1 MITTSQANGH
11 WSARGIR
18 AQTVMKYLT
27 TLAVAQQI
35 GVSKQ
40 TLLNWLYD
48 GKVAEPPRNKKGYRM
63 WSPSRISLVRKMID
77 EGRFHRRTV
86 IHRPVSSRPGLV
98 AEFAREVSQ
107 FLRDA
112 QLDAPAF
119 LRELVRITPQLAPV
133 VRIRERRRNIAA
145 PRRETDAARGGASK
159 ARPAN
164 EAPSRPAVTNDAA
177 AKPSATSAR
186 PARESDE

>member
-1 MITTSQANGH
+1 
-11 WSARGIR
+11 
-18 AQTVMKYLT
+18 MKYLT
-27 TLAVAQQI
+27 TLAVAQQL

-86 IHRPVSSRPGLV
+86 IHKPVSSRPGLIT
-98 AEFAREVSQ
+98 EFAREVSQ

-112 QLDAPAF
+112 QIDAPAF
-119 LRELVRITPQLAPV
+119 VRELARITPQLAPV
-133 VRIRERRRNIAA
+133 VRIRERRRHPPTA
-145 PRRETDAARGGASK
+145 RREAEGVRAGSSK
-159 ARPAN
+159 ARAAD
-164 EAPSRPAVTNDAA
+164 EAPSRPVAA
-177 AKPSATSAR
+177 NGTDQGQP
-186 PARESDE
+186 

>member
-1 MITTSQANGH
+1 
-11 WSARGIR
+11 
-18 AQTVMKYLT
+18 MKYLT

-48 GKVAEPPRNKKGYRM
+48 GKVAEPPRNKKGYRL

-86 IHRPVSSRPGLV
+86 IHRPVSSRPGLI

-112 QLDAPAF
+112 QIDAPAF

-133 VRIRERRRNIAA
+133 VRIRERRRHA
-145 PRRETDAARGGASK
+145 PSARREAEGGRAGGSK
-159 ARPAN
+159 ARTT
-164 EAPSRPAVTNDAA
+164 SDAA
-177 AKPSATSAR
+177 AR
-186 PARESDE
+186 PVTPNGADQGQT

>member
-1 MITTSQANGH
+1 
-11 WSARGIR
+11 
-18 AQTVMKYLT
+18 MKYLT

-48 GKVAEPPRNKKGYRM
+48 GKVAEPPRNKKGYRL

-86 IHRPVSSRPGLV
+86 IHRPVSSRPGLI

-119 LRELVRITPQLAPV
+119 VRELVRITPQLAPV
-133 VRIRERRRNIAA
+133 VRLRERRRPA
-145 PRRETDAARGGASK
+145 PSPRHEAEGGRASASK
-159 ARPAN
+159 ARATN
-164 EAPSRPAVTNDAA
+164 DATSRPAAPNGVDQGQT
-177 AKPSATSAR
+177 
-186 PARESDE
+186 